1 MKAFPAWQRTLDR
14 NRRSSEQSPPT
25 DLKTWVQQGKDMGV
39 LTDDLARRI
48 LESFP
53 RGNAEE

>member
-14 NRRSSEQSPPT
+14 NRRSAEQSPPP
-25 DLKTWVQQGKDMGV
+25 DLKTWVQEGKDMGV

-53 RGNAEE
+53 EKKG